1 MGVDISGNL
10 RQLCE
15 DAGPS
20 VVIRTVYVQVGF
32 CSSGPLG
39 RWLVQFPLSRARRGD
54 LEVADNVDCEPMGEC
69 LGLGNIR
76 KDSIF
81 QNKELSRCQSLIMDI
96 EGN

>member
-20 VVIRTVYVQVGF
+20 VVLGSMCMQVGF

-39 RWLVQFPLSRARRGD
+39 RWLIQFPLSRARRGD
-54 LEVADNVDCEPMGEC
+54 VEVADKIDCEPMGEC

-81 QNKELSRCQSLIMDI
+81 QNKELSRCQSLIVDI